1 MDIGGP
7 ELLQVVIAVVLK
19 AQSRHVVEEGIDP
32 YVYHMARVKV
42 HRHAPGKAGPGDAQ
56 VLQAR
61 LDEVVHHLVDP
72 APGLQEVGVFQQVPD
87 PVGILGEAEEIGLL
101 LGILDLLAAVGA
113 LAVHQLALGPEALAG
128 LAILAL
134 VGALVDV
141 PVVVHLLK
149 NLLDGGN
156 VIIVSGTDEPVV
168 GDVHQL
174 PQVQH
179 TAGALHDVVHELLGG
194 AACLLGLVLDLLA
207 VLIGAGEEHHIVA
220 LKPLIA
226 GHGIGGHG
234 AVGVANVEL
243 GRRIIDGCGN
253 VKLSFAGITH
263 RITSLKI
270 ESRPWDPKGDKKLT
284 RYHLDL

>member
-1 MDIGGP
+1 MI
-7 ELLQVVIAVVLK
+7 V
-19 AQSRHVVEEGIDP
+19 
-32 YVYHMARVKV
+32 
-42 HRHAPGKAGPGDAQ
+42 
-56 VLQAR
+56 
-61 LDEVVHHLVDP
+61 
-72 APGLQEVGVFQQVPD
+72 
-87 PVGILGEAEEIGLL
+87 
-101 LGILDLLAAVGA
+101 
-113 LAVHQLALGPEALAG
+113 
-128 LAILAL
+128 
-134 VGALVDV
+134 
-141 PVVVHLLK
+141 
-149 NLLDGGN
+149 
-156 VIIVSGTDEPVV
+156 VSGTDEPVV

-220 LKPLIA
+220 LEPLVA

-263 RITSLKI
+263 RRTSLKI
-270 ESRPWDPKGDKKLT
+270 ESRPWDPKGDKN
-284 RYHLDL
+284 